1 MTKRTARR
9 PLPGDRGAAVVSAL
23 LVGVILT
30 TLGMA
35 IAATAGSSLRGAL
48 ADRGVGTALGGAE
61 AGLARGLQY
70 LRVTQPRELNCS
82 PTCSANPYGN
92 SAAPQSFTFD
102 DGSTASVYIK
112 VVQAFSPPA
121 YRSGTYVIH
130 SVGRGKGS
138 VGMRTLEQ
146 TVSVAPFSFPL
157 GVYTDEQISFQGNGA
172 ILNESV
178 FSRSCIDSRGKP
190 GDGGLSFDGID
201 SYYGIPA
208 APHTTSFITP
218 DQVNNCAT
226 VRGSIHGSNPT
237 TSTKPCNSTQFYMQD
252 LRRYGSFVYD
262 QSGYGGDFAPADAC
276 SSAPSQYT
284 KSSKFTLEMLQSIYG
299 FKPRGL
305 TPEQYDALKQE
316 ATRRGTYYT
325 SPSPPSWPNA
335 STTPY
340 PILYFKI
347 GANQTV
353 NIQNQLSSYLWQ
365 NDPSCTLRHPSVVI
379 VVEGGS
385 LHVTGSTGFS
395 GAIFTPD
402 GQTRFDGSNKF
413 VGTAFAKQFTTA
425 GNDTISL
432 NDCYAQST
440 SPLILEPKPLQFREV
455 DN

>member
-1 MTKRTARR
+1 MKRFATR
-9 PLPGDRGAAVVSAL
+9 PAGDSGAALISAL

-30 TLGMA
+30 TLGMV
-35 IAATAGSSLRGAL
+35 IARTAASSFRGAI
-48 ADRGVGTALGGAE
+48 ADRGVGVSLGGAE

-70 LRVTQPRELNCS
+70 LRVTQPRELGCS
-82 PTCSANPYGN
+82 PTCTANPWGN
-92 SAAPQSFTFD
+92 AAAPQSLTFP
-102 DGSTASVYIK
+102 DGSVAKVYIK
-112 VVQAFSPPA
+112 VVQPFSPPKF
-121 YRSGTYVIH
+121 RSGTYIIH
-130 SVGRGKGS
+130 SVGTGKGG

-146 TVSVAPFSFPL
+146 TVSVAPLSFPL
-157 GVYTDEQISFQGNGA
+157 GVYTDQQISFQGNGA

-218 DQVNNCAT
+218 RQVNNCSP
-226 VRGSIHGSNPT
+226 VDRGSIHGTNPT
-237 TSTKPCNSTQFYMQD
+237 NSTQPCNATQFYMQD
-252 LRRYGSFVYD
+252 LNKYGSFVYD
-262 QSGYGGDFAPADAC
+262 QSGYGGDFTAGDAC
-276 SSAPSQYT
+276 STAPNQYT
-284 KSSKFTLEMLQSIYG
+284 TSSKFTLEMLQSLYG

-316 ATRRGTYYT
+316 AIRQGTYYT
-325 SPSPPSWPNA
+325 TPSPPTWPSA
-335 STTPY
+335 STSPY

-353 NIQNQLSSYLWQ
+353 KIQNDLSSYLWQ
-365 NDPSCTLRHPSVVI
+365 NDPTCTMKHPSVVI

-385 LHVTGSTGFS
+385 LHVTGSTGFT

-402 GQTRFDGSNKF
+402 GETRFDGSNSF
-413 VGTAFAKQFTTA
+413 VGTIFAKQFTAA
-425 GNDTISL
+425 GGDTISL

-440 SPLILEPKPLQFREV
+440 SPLILEPKPLLFRQV
-455 DN
+455 DS